1 MTETYKKLVDL
12 YAGHELT
19 DELNA
24 ELESASLA
32 DPELAADMASL
43 RLTVDALQST
53 PEPEFTEESYQRIL
67 MKVYARG
74 VLPPHSGVTEARS

>member
-1 MTETYKKLVDL
+1 MTETYRKLVDL

-19 DELNA
+19 DELNE
-24 ELESASLA
+24 ELESAANA

-53 PEPEFTEESYQRIL
+53 PEPEFTEE
-67 MKVYARG
+67 
-74 VLPPHSGVTEARS
+74 